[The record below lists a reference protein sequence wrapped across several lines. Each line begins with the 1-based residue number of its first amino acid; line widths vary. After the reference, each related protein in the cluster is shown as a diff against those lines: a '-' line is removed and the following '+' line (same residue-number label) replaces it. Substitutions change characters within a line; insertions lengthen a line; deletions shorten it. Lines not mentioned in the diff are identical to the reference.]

1 MTPAVRNS
9 FTIIAMAIGIAIG
22 TGIGR
27 ASTTS
32 PHTIPNAAAEEA
44 RIVCA
49 NFSGLDSFTVQRLDD
64 EATPEGV
71 LRRYRI
77 TATCTSAHVVT
88 GQIGVK

>member
-1 MTPAVRNS
+1 MTIDKRLLAVALYSALAGPPVTALVLHLSHPIHN
-9 FTIIAMAIGIAIG
+9 
-22 TGIGR
+22 
-27 ASTTS
+27 
-32 PHTIPNAAAEEA
+32 IPSAAAEEA

-64 EATPEGV
+64 EATPEGA